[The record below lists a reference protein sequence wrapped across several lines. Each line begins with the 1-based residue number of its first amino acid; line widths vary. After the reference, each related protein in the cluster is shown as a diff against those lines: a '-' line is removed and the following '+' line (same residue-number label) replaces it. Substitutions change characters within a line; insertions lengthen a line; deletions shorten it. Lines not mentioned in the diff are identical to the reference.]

1 MFRVLRKE
9 RSSNRFNPKA
19 DDVWYTNSVLGCN
32 TIGKTYGFLGSIMEN
47 EEMKQV
53 TGHGGHACH
62 VTYSL
67 LHGITAAAIMQ
78 QTGHASVTSMQPY
91 ARMSVDSDKFMQD
104 VLAGHFR
111 RKSE

>member
-1 MFRVLRKE
+1 
-9 RSSNRFNPKA
+9 
-19 DDVWYTNSVLGCN
+19 
-32 TIGKTYGFLGSIMEN
+32 
-47 EEMKQV
+47 MKQV